1 MPDEFAT
8 EERSYRRG
16 LVLGLTMAEIMIL
29 ILFAL
34 LLIWMIGLQER
45 ERLLEK
51 ANVAVKQAKDAVA
64 RTEQLKE
71 ELARFTESP
80 DRANAFD
87 DQFRELVIAKQQ
99 IAGLQAEVAALRES
113 TKILDTIA
121 KNKADGNT
129 EKTQIEEIERR
140 LQIAE
145 RLLNNMRRANSD
157 QFASLS
163 EQELSKE
170 TASLLSLQEQLRAR
184 GSNPAEIG
192 KLVEECKRKAEDS
205 EAQVKTLQGRLLN
218 FQQKLAALGK
228 GTEKPACWANP
239 WTGKPE
245 YIFDI
250 ALQSTAV
257 RVHDNALPN
266 RERDQAKLPLAGV
279 QFNRSLG
286 LNEFRTAT
294 RPLFQWSEKEGCRF
308 FVRVID
314 ETAAH
319 EKAKYKLVLRTVQ
332 EHFYT
337 FEDLNPTQ

>member
-218 FQQKLAALGK
+218 FQQKLAA
-228 GTEKPACWANP
+228 
-239 WTGKPE
+239 
-245 YIFDI
+245 
-250 ALQSTAV
+250 
-257 RVHDNALPN
+257 
-266 RERDQAKLPLAGV
+266 
-279 QFNRSLG
+279 
-286 LNEFRTAT
+286 
-294 RPLFQWSEKEGCRF
+294 
-308 FVRVID
+308 
-314 ETAAH
+314 
-319 EKAKYKLVLRTVQ
+319 
-332 EHFYT
+332 
-337 FEDLNPTQ
+337 